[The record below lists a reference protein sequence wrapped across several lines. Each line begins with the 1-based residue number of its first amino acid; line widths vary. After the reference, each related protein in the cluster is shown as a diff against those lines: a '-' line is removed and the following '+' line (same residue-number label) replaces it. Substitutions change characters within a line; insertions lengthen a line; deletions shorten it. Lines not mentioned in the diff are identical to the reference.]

1 MAGLLEKASLS
12 EDPEVR
18 TTKMMREGNFE
29 GALEVWKKQT
39 VEDSENADNWRG
51 LATVL
56 DAMGEGDKANT
67 VRMHL
72 QRLEA
77 QAVSEATGRSMED
90 IMADLLDDG
99 VLNFS
104 AGSDAKTQND

>member
-1 MAGLLEKASLS
+1 
-12 EDPEVR
+12 
-18 TTKMMREGNFE
+18 MMREGNFE
-29 GALEVWKKQT
+29 GALKIWKKQT
-39 VEDSENADNWRG
+39 VEDSENADNWHG

-67 VRMHL
+67 VRMHI
-72 QRLEA
+72 QRLQA
-77 QAVSEATGRSMED
+77 QAVSEATGRNMED

-104 AGSDAKTQND
+104 SGTDAKTQDD

>member
-1 MAGLLEKASLS
+1 MASLLEKASLS

-18 TTKMMREGNFE
+18 TAKMMREGNFE

-56 DAMGEGDKANT
+56 DAMDEGDKANT

-77 QAVSEATGRSMED
+77 QAVSEVTGRSMED

-104 AGSDAKTQND
+104 AGSDAKTQKD